1 MCTARRKAHEEL
13 RAYAATFTSDRAASP
28 CARFLCFA
36 RLAPLPLDPNYCP
49 PVLQHQS
56 LPQSLKQSQSQLLSP
71 ADRPAATGHGI
82 VRADS
87 EGLDAESNQ
96 GVNNESPFSLW
107 RELPINMDGS
117 EAFMR
122 YSLSDEPDVL
132 ASRVIEHGK
141 RHNWAFMMTEEPSD
155 AATSLAAAG
164 TSESSL
170 PEAAIAFANSAA
182 EKIVRRYHT
191 AASAA
196 KMLV

>member
-1 MCTARRKAHEEL
+1 
-13 RAYAATFTSDRAASP
+13 
-28 CARFLCFA
+28 
-36 RLAPLPLDPNYCP
+36 
-49 PVLQHQS
+49 LQHQS

-141 RHNWAFMMTEEPSD
+141 RHNWAFMMTKEPSD
-155 AATSLAAAG
+155 AATSLATAG
-164 TSESSL
+164 SFISSSESSL